1 MAAKVRMA
9 FTLTVALTA
18 IVILAALTP
27 MTAAAAT
34 ASVENARDARIFELL
49 DDDQNGSVSMMEFKN
64 NQMLVFYILDRNKD
78 LALTADET
86 FLPADVF
93 ASIAGADGKIDTLE
107 FLEIVD
113 SAFKQADT
121 NHDELLDRQEFIA
134 LLHRVRNR

>member
-9 FTLTVALTA
+9 FTLTVVLT
-18 IVILAALTP
+18 ALTP
-27 MTAAAAT
+27 LMAAAAT
-34 ASVENARDARIFELL
+34 ASLENARDARIFELL

-78 LALTADET
+78 LTLTADET
-86 FLPADVF
+86 FLPAGVF
-93 ASIAGADGKIDTLE
+93 ASIAGTDGKIDTLE

-134 LLHRVRNR
+134 LLNRVRNR